1 MKIIKSLH
9 PSRDGHL
16 RRKTEL
22 IQLVEDM
29 HKEYQSLYNL
39 YDNLRGEVKKK
50 VVHHSKTKDENDE
63 IMISSCSSSRS
74 SVDETY
80 YSPEEL
86 LISDT
91 NYEINSDDHKNKN
104 LQQSSETTIP
114 DSEEEEEDGSIGLK
128 DKMASTSELDE
139 TLTMASTSSSSR
151 NGGEVLPES
160 MEVIRELRVQV
171 EQSENSRH
179 NLQEECGD
187 LKMKL
192 AKAEEEILLIT
203 KNQLDL
209 ESKVQS
215 LNLEI
220 ETMALNKRTAAME
233 EEVVEFNKSSNEG
246 YQEKAGLKVLVKDPK
261 KLVVRSL
268 SKKKI
273 DLVEDGTPTTPT
285 MEANDLKFEKDALNK
300 KIVEMETNFK
310 DKENELCTMKLEMN
324 HFREVLES
332 CKAENLEL
340 KREKETYFEIK
351 TKQENEQRDLEEIIT
366 KLKMEQKQMGILL
379 AQSKSSYQIAEKKIE
394 EMAEDFCKN
403 LEDNLRILSRR
414 IRVAEQMHLENREL
428 YEKTKQGFAKQTKDL
443 KQRAKKNA
451 TEIKQI
457 KQISLAANE
466 LLSTQD
472 AVALK
477 FEQRTANFLNR
488 ISKVSCELKF
498 AKDWVNRRN
507 KSIGLVKD
515 ELECLVSQLNDKE
528 AEILVSRKKVWK
540 SENKIRELEKVI
552 LEREEGMLSLKEEK
566 REAIRQL
573 CVWIDYHRSRSDY
586 YKKMISEITAGSR
599 KTP

>member
-1 MKIIKSLH
+1 MENNVRRCLKIIKSLH
-9 PSRDGHL
+9 PSK
-16 RRKTEL
+16 RKTEL
-22 IQLVEDM
+22 VQLVEDM
-29 HKEYQSLYNL
+29 HKEYQSLYNI
-39 YDNLRGEVKKK
+39 YDNLRGEAKKK
-50 VVHHSKTKDENDE
+50 MVHY
-63 IMISSCSSSRS
+63 SSCSSSSSRS

-86 LISDT
+86 MISAR
-91 NYEINSDDHKNKN
+91 NYELNSDNGKNKS
-104 LQQSSETTIP
+104 LQQSSETSVP
-114 DSEEEEEDGSIGLK
+114 DSEEEE
-128 DKMASTSELDE
+128 
-139 TLTMASTSSSSR
+139 
-151 NGGEVLPES
+151 PES
-160 MEVIRELRVQV
+160 MEIIRELRVQV
-171 EQSENSRH
+171 EESERSRQKV
-179 NLQEECGD
+179 QEECGD
-187 LKMKL
+187 LKKKL
-192 AKAEEEILLIT
+192 AKAEEEILVIT
-203 KNQLDL
+203 KNQV
-209 ESKVQS
+209 E
-215 LNLEI
+215 N
-220 ETMALNKRTAAME
+220 MALNKRAAAGME
-233 EEVVEFNKSSNEG
+233 EEIIELNKSSNEG

-273 DLVEDGTPTTPT
+273 DLVEDVSGTITPTTPTTPT
-285 MEANDLKFEKDALNK
+285 MEANDQKNALNN
-300 KIVEMETNFK
+300 KIMELETNV
-310 DKENELCTMKLEMN
+310 KEKEKELCSIKLEMN
-324 HFREVLES
+324 HFREVVES

-340 KREKETYFEIK
+340 KREKTR
-351 TKQENEQRDLEEIIT
+351 QQNEQRDLEEIIT

-394 EMAEDFCKN
+394 EMAEEFCKN

-428 YEKTKQGFAKQTKDL
+428 YEKTKQGFTKQAKDL

-451 TEIKQI
+451 NEIKQI
-457 KQISLAANE
+457 KEISLAANE

-477 FEQRTANFLNR
+477 FEEQTANFLNR

-507 KSIGLVKD
+507 KTIGHAKD
-515 ELECLVSQLNDKE
+515 ELECLVSQLDSKE

-586 YKKMISEITAGSR
+586 YKKMISDITAGSR